1 MGLIITPTLQNVTEA
16 QGGRNLAGDTRLE
29 VEQDQRLD
37 LFRLLTLLLHH
48 KDQTPVCRHLM
59 FL

>member
-29 VEQDQRLD
+29 VEPGSALGSIP
-37 LFRLLTLLLHH
+37 TSYA
-48 KDQTPVCRHLM
+48 TITS
-59 FL
+59 